1 MRKLA
6 LLTLPVAIALG
17 AASVASADSSG
28 AIATRHAYFK
38 SLGFQMKKMGEIA
51 KSFDPAA
58 AKAQAVEFESILKTD
73 FKTLFPEGTSAKDIP
88 ADNGAKPEIWTN
100 FDDFLAKEAAFK
112 AAGAELVAA
121 AQGTDAKAFGAAMGK
136 TGGTCKAC
144 HDDYRL
150 PQ

>member
-6 LLTLPVAIALG
+6 LFSLPVVMIIG
-17 AASVASADSSG
+17 AATVAGADSSG

-38 SLGFQMKKMGEIA
+38 NVGFEMKKMGEIA

-58 AKAQAVEFESILKTD
+58 AKAQAASFEPLLKTD
-73 FKTLFPEGTSAKDIP
+73 FKTLFPEGTSAKDLP
-88 ADNGAKPEIWTN
+88 EDNRSKPEIWAN

-112 AAGAELVAA
+112 TAGGELVAA

-136 TGGTCKAC
+136 VGGTCKAC
-144 HDDYRL
+144 HDTYRL
-150 PQ
+150 PK